1 MSAIMKIL
9 IKENMK
15 IRRLL
20 GPIGV
25 GVMGTVEVGIVGI
38 VGSAVALGPSG
49 MSVTARQKYIRSKKG
64 NMLTNNRKKKK
75 KKAR

>member
-9 IKENMK
+9 IEENTK

-38 VGSAVALGPSG
+38 MGSAVALGPSG
-49 MSVTARQKYIRSKKG
+49 MSVTTRQK
-64 NMLTNNRKKKK
+64 
-75 KKAR
+75 

>member
-9 IKENMK
+9 IEENTK

-25 GVMGTVEVGIVGI
+25 RVMGIVEVGIVGI
-38 VGSAVALGPSG
+38 VGSTVALGPSG
-49 MSVTARQKYIRSKKG
+49 MSVTARQK
-64 NMLTNNRKKKK
+64 
-75 KKAR
+75 